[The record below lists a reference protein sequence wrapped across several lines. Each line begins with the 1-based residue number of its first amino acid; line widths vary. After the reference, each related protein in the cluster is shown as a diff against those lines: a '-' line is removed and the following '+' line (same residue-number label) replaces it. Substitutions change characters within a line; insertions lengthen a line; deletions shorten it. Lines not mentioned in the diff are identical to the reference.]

1 MKTITQ
7 SVVATSTCLLLLSA
21 LAQAGSQ
28 VPFKASFH
36 GFAEPATPT
45 DDPHVV
51 EIVVP
56 LQGTGTH
63 IGNFQERLVHHLNLS
78 TGAFTGHADWT
89 AANGDTFRT
98 VFHGQLHPTSDPAWV
113 TFEVTH
119 TVVGGTGR
127 FVRVTG
133 QFIGVNGRFNL
144 VTGEDLGG
152 YLGAISLG
160 SASR

>member
-7 SVVATSTCLLLLSA
+7 ALASVSICLLLLPV
-21 LAQAGSQ
+21 LAQAGPR

-36 GFAEPATPT
+36 GFAGPAAPT
-45 DDPHVV
+45 DDPQVV

-78 TGAFTGHADWT
+78 TGEFTGYADWT

-127 FVRVTG
+127 FEGVTG
-133 QFIGVNGRFNL
+133 QFFGVNGRFNL
-144 VTGEDLGG
+144 VTGEDQGG
-152 YLGAISLG
+152 YLGDISLG
-160 SASR
+160 TPSR

>member
-1 MKTITQ
+1 MRTITQ
-7 SVVATSTCLLLLSA
+7 SVVSASTCLLLLSA
-21 LAQAGSQ
+21 LAQAGPQ

-36 GFAEPATPT
+36 GFAEPATRT
-45 DDPHVV
+45 DDPQVV

-63 IGNFQERLVHHLNLS
+63 IGYFQERLVHNLNLS
-78 TGAFTGHADWT
+78 TGAFTGYADWT

-98 VFHGQLHPTSDPAWV
+98 VFHGQLYPTSDPAWV

-127 FVRVTG
+127 FAGVTG

-152 YLGAISLG
+152 YLGGISLG
-160 SASR
+160 TASR